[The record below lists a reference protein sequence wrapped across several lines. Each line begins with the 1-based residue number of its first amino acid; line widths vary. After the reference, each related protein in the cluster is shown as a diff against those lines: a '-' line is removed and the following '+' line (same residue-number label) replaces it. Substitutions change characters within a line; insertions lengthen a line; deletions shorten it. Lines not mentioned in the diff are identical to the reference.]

1 MHPDFFLLLLAWLE
15 QAQQYYTLKC
25 TSASTYCLA
34 PAHAFEDGSHT
45 DAASLL
51 CRAPAARA
59 CAATQVF
66 LLTHS

>member
-15 QAQQYYTLKC
+15 QAQQDYTQKFA
-25 TSASTYCLA
+25 SANTYCPA

-59 CAATQVF
+59 CATTQVF
-66 LLTHS
+66 LLTRS